1 VRAILGDGRL
11 REGLTMHAQ
20 LGDRLVVESA
30 VAGVTR
36 RDGEIVGL
44 HHDDGTPPYDVR
56 WSDTGEVSLVFPGPD
71 AHVQHTGPG
80 PDAHVRRMEHE
91 GDARPVGH
99 DGDARRVGR
108 EGAPATGPSPAE
120 PAAGVTGRP
129 GDFGRRL
136 AAARRRK
143 GLSLE
148 ETAGR
153 ARMSPHYLAY
163 LEQHPSEPGI
173 TTILRLA
180 DALGTT
186 LLALRGGDQEFPPGQ
201 GRALLHPRLTDLGRD
216 ECRALLSTHGVGRV
230 AFTGPDG
237 PVAFPVNYD
246 VLGEALFFR
255 SVPGSAPARAV
266 GSDVAF
272 EVDHLDDAMSQGWS
286 VLAVGRAEVVDDPD
300 MVRRLD
306 ERAYSEPWAGGSHL
320 IWVKVPFTRLTGRRI
335 TAADR

>member
-1 VRAILGDGRL
+1 
-11 REGLTMHAQ
+11 MHAH
-20 LGDRLVVESA
+20 LGDRLVVESP
-30 VAGVTR
+30 VTGVTR

-56 WSDTGEVSLVFPGPD
+56 WSDTGEISLVFPGPD
-71 AHVQHTGPG
+71 AHVQHAGHGADVEHTDHEADVQHTGHEA
-80 PDAHVRRMEHE
+80 DARDMEHE
-91 GDARPVGH
+91 GDVRRP
-99 DGDARRVGR
+99 GR
-108 EGAPATGPSPAE
+108 EGAPARGPT
-120 PAAGVTGRP
+120 AAGPAVGTAGKS

-136 AAARRRK
+136 AAARRRQ

-153 ARMSPHYLAY
+153 ARMSPQYLAY

-201 GRALLHPRLTDLGRD
+201 GRALLHPRLTDLSRG
-216 ECRALLSTHGVGRV
+216 ECRALLSTHGVGRI

-246 VLGEALFFR
+246 VLGEALYFR
-255 SVPGSAPARAV
+255 STPGSAPVQAV

-272 EVDHLDDAMSQGWS
+272 EVDHLDEAMSQGWS

-300 MVRRLD
+300 MVRRLE
-306 ERAYSEPWAGGSHL
+306 ERAYSEPWAGGSRL
-320 IWVKVPFTRLTGRRI
+320 LWVKVPLTRLTGRRI
-335 TAADR
+335 TPADR